1 VTESSE
7 AIFKKIIKI
16 MKSLYTPKYNY
27 LIYLLLVVLSSC
39 TSSRIINTEFN
50 YFQKGL
56 DSAQEIKFTALTIKP
71 NDLLNIQ
78 ISSNTLNQD
87 QVALFNAANFG
98 GSTGANGGAFNQQQF
113 GGANTFGF
121 LVDEEGYIKYPMLG
135 KVQAAG
141 MTRDALAHKLETEL
155 AKKEIVKEPNIQ
167 VRFLQLKVNVMGEVK
182 APGTKSFSADR
193 ITILDAIAAAGDLSD
208 RGRRDKITVIRE
220 EAGQKKSY
228 QVNLLNTDFIN
239 SPVFQLQQNDLVYVN
254 ANNIKLKETNFDP
267 QVQRDLQI
275 GLSVASGLSFLI
287 NLFLLFKN

>member
-1 VTESSE
+1 MNYSPLKLGTVYLCVF
-7 AIFKKIIKI
+7 AMIF
-16 MKSLYTPKYNY
+16 T
-27 LIYLLLVVLSSC
+27 SC
-39 TSSRIINTEFN
+39 TNTRYVTKKLNPDFN

-56 DSAQEIKFTALTIKP
+56 DSAQEMKFTALTIKP

-78 ISSNTLNQD
+78 ISSNTLNQE

-98 GSTGANGGAFNQQQF
+98 GSVGVNGGAMNQQQF

-121 LVDEEGYIKYPMLG
+121 LVDEEGYIKYPMVG

-141 MTRDALAHKLETEL
+141 LTRDSLAHVLEAAL
-155 AKKEIVKEPNIQ
+155 AKKEYVKEPTIQ
-167 VRFLQLKVNVMGEVK
+167 VRFLQLKVNVLGEVR

-193 ITILDAIAAAGDLSD
+193 ITILDALSAAGDLSD
-208 RGRRDKITVIRE
+208 RGRRDNITIIRE

-228 QVNLLNTDFIN
+228 QINLLNTDFIN
-239 SPVFQLQQNDLVYVN
+239 SPVFQLQQNDVVYVN
-254 ANNIKLKETNFDP
+254 ANYIKLKETNFDP

-287 NLFLLFKN
+287 NLFLLFKR

>member
-1 VTESSE
+1 MNYSPLKLGTVYLCVF
-7 AIFKKIIKI
+7 AIIF
-16 MKSLYTPKYNY
+16 T
-27 LIYLLLVVLSSC
+27 SC
-39 TSSRIINTEFN
+39 TNTRYVTKKLNPDFN

-78 ISSNTLNQD
+78 ISSNTLNQE

-98 GSTGANGGAFNQQQF
+98 GSVGANNGVINQQQF

-121 LVDEEGYIKYPMLG
+121 LVDEEGYIKYPMVG

-141 MTRDALAHKLETEL
+141 LTRDALAQKLEAAL
-155 AKKEIVKEPNIQ
+155 AKKEYVKEPNIQ
-167 VRFLQLKVNVMGEVK
+167 VRFLQLKVNVLGEVK

-193 ITILDAIAAAGDLSD
+193 ITILDALSAAGDLSD
-208 RGRRDKITVIRE
+208 RGRRDNITIIRE

-228 QVNLLNTDFIN
+228 QINLLNTDFIN
-239 SPVFQLQQNDLVYVN
+239 SPVFQLQQNDVVYVN
-254 ANNIKLKETNFDP
+254 ANYIKLKETNFDP

-287 NLFLLFKN
+287 NLFLLFKR

>member
-1 VTESSE
+1 MKLHPSPPIWITAYLCILVILLSACSNTRY
-7 AIFKKIIKI
+7 ATKK
-16 MKSLYTPKYNY
+16 LNP
-27 LIYLLLVVLSSC
+27 
-39 TSSRIINTEFN
+39 EFN

-56 DSAQEIKFTALTIKP
+56 DSAQEMKFTALTIKP

-78 ISSNTLNQD
+78 ISSNTLNQE

-98 GSTGANGGAFNQQQF
+98 GSVGTNGGAIVNQQQF

-121 LVDEEGYIKYPMLG
+121 LVDEEGYIKYPMVG
-135 KVQAAG
+135 KLQVAG

-155 AKKEIVKEPNIQ
+155 AKKEYVKEPNIQ

-182 APGTKSFSADR
+182 APGTKTFSADR

-208 RGRRDKITVIRE
+208 RGRRDNITVIRE

-239 SPVFQLQQNDLVYVN
+239 SPVFQLQQNDVVYVN
-254 ANNIKLKETNFDP
+254 ANYIKLKETNFDP

-287 NLFLLFKN
+287 NLFLLFKR

>member
-1 VTESSE
+1 MKLFPSPPIWITAYLCILVILLSACSNTRY
-7 AIFKKIIKI
+7 ATKK
-16 MKSLYTPKYNY
+16 LNPA
-27 LIYLLLVVLSSC
+27 
-39 TSSRIINTEFN
+39 FN

-56 DSAQEIKFTALTIKP
+56 DSAQEMKFTALTIKP

-78 ISSNTLNQD
+78 ISSNTLNQE

-98 GSTGANGGAFNQQQF
+98 GSVGTNGGAIANQQQF

-121 LVDEEGYIKYPMLG
+121 LVDEEGFIKYPMLG
-135 KVQAAG
+135 KLQVAG
-141 MTRDALAHKLETEL
+141 MTRNALAQKLESEL
-155 AKKEIVKEPNIQ
+155 AKKEYVKEPNIQ

-182 APGTKSFSADR
+182 APGTKTFSADR

-208 RGRRDKITVIRE
+208 RGRRDNITVIRE

-239 SPVFQLQQNDLVYVN
+239 SPVFQLQQNDVVYVN
-254 ANNIKLKETNFDP
+254 ANIIKLKETNFDP

-287 NLFLLFKN
+287 NLFLLFKK